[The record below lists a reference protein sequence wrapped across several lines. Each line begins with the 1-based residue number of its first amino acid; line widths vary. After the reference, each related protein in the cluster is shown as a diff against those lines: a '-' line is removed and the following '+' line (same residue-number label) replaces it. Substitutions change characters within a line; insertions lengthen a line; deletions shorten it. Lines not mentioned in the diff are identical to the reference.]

1 MVKNKVLLILFQE
14 VNLDGNW
21 KKKLNSNMK
30 MLRVPKTTS
39 M

>member
-21 KKKLNSNMK
+21 KKKIKFKYENVKSAKNY
-30 MLRVPKTTS
+30 
-39 M
+39 